1 MQNRLSAS
9 SRLSSLFG
17 APSASPNRPMP
28 QSVARRKVV
37 ASAALLAASALVLGG
52 CAGPLAHGGAGG
64 SSPDASTQAPA
75 ETGSSD
81 RTQYP
86 LTVDNCGTEVTF
98 TQAPGAVVTAKSS
111 TTEAMLALGLGDR
124 IVATAFSDGPLPAW
138 LEESGAQVPA
148 VVTALSDQLPSMEST
163 LELAPDLVFVGWES
177 NLSADGIGPRESFT
191 QFGVNTY
198 VAPSACK
205 EPEYQ
210 PDPLT
215 YDHVFAD
222 ITQLGQIF
230 DASDRATELVASQR
244 AELDQVTPDTRGLTA
259 LWWSSGSKTPFVGG
273 GIGSAQLTMDT
284 VGLTNIAADIKDSWG
299 PMSWEKVIEADP
311 DVIVLVDSAW
321 GSTEKKIGVLKD
333 NPVTAQLTAVIN
345 ERYLVVPFPA
355 TEAGVRSVSAAT
367 ELAQQ
372 LADLDLDSTDLDST
386 AHSADG
392 NRSN

>member
-1 MQNRLSAS
+1 MFNRLSVS
-9 SRLSSLFG
+9 SRLSTLFSVPSPSPNQPMP
-17 APSASPNRPMP
+17 PSA
-28 QSVARRKVV
+28 ARRKVV
-37 ASAALLAASALVLGG
+37 VSAAVLAASALVLGG
-52 CAGPLAHGGAGG
+52 CAGASAPGDAGE
-64 SSPDASTQAPA
+64 SSLGTSTQAPA
-75 ETGSSD
+75 ETGSTEG
-81 RTQYP
+81 TQYP

-124 IVATAFSDGPLPAW
+124 IVATAFSDGPLPTW
-138 LEESGAQVPA
+138 LEEAGAQVPA
-148 VVTALSDQLPSMEST
+148 VVTPLTDQLPSLEST

-210 PDPLT
+210 PNPLT

-321 GSTEKKIGVLKD
+321 GTTEKKIGVLKD
-333 NPVTAQLTAVIN
+333 NPVTAQLTAVKN
-345 ERYLVVPFPA
+345 DRYLVVPFPA
-355 TEAGVRSVSAAT
+355 TEPGVRSVSAAT
-367 ELAQQ
+367 QLAQE
-372 LADLDLDSTDLDST
+372 LADLNLAASS
-386 AHSADG
+386 SASEQE
-392 NRSN
+392 N